1 MNTANYT
8 VLIYDSSCALCSWA
22 VRLVLAIDKKDR
34 IRLSSQQTPF
44 AKEVIAWSSINAN
57 STVIAVKGNQIKS
70 KSAAILLTLHE
81 IGGVWSLVSKLM
93 KLIPPE
99 LLDKMYD
106 LIAKNRTKFGN
117 QTSCIAV
124 KPKYKHKFL
133 M

>member
-106 LIAKNRTKFGN
+106 LIAKNRTTFGN